1 MAVGEENKKKK
12 ALAKRKRVAY
22 GQKNNKLLLEIKK
35 YIEQKIMYD
44 NAKENAF
51 NRLYQEMNRYKLM
64 DAELDRHIEP
74 LLRNIVSFY
83 DSIMKFRD
91 AERDAG
97 RNDIVEKFDYL
108 IDELL
113 EIMYRVDMTPI
124 EGEATEEH
132 PVRFNAQTQ
141 RAIKVDF
148 TDKKE
153 EDYLVEAEKRK
164 GFLWKG
170 KVFRPEEVIIKRYR
184 KAK

>member
-74 LLRNIVSFY
+74 LL
-83 DSIMKFRD
+83 
-91 AERDAG
+91 
-97 RNDIVEKFDYL
+97 L
-108 IDELL
+108 
-113 EIMYRVDMTPI
+113 
-124 EGEATEEH
+124 
-132 PVRFNAQTQ
+132 RFNAQTQ